1 MDATKKQLE
10 IMAAYEAGQ
19 STPSV
24 ITAYQLRE
32 RLVSD
37 ISAHDAETAALV
49 EQTEMLPSGRYKLGA
64 FVFDGRQRQ
73 IARHRTALDVVIDL
87 IDSME
92 AEQRAAEALDRAP

>member
-32 RLVSD
+32 RLVNMLVEY
-37 ISAHDAETAALV
+37 DAETAMVSEQSKTLEYGDHVSIMVCAGRNQLIKKHRDALGIIN
-49 EQTEMLPSGRYKLGA
+49 EFIE
-64 FVFDGRQRQ
+64 
-73 IARHRTALDVVIDL
+73 I
-87 IDSME
+87 ME
-92 AEQRAAEALDRAP
+92 SERAAEVSR